1 MAGGPA
7 VPLAPQGCFVYCL
20 RRKRTFG
27 GVGGGP
33 CPGSVLGL
41 ETRRGC
47 FLWPG
52 LYPQHIQEPGGASQQ
67 NPSDP
72 GRGRSST
79 KDLNPPTPA
88 LAGGLHGSGDP
99 QDPPAWGGSRCPPPP
114 ECVGSPPTP
123 SAVRLHAACAPVGR
137 LGVKHLTDSGRNQPS
152 RAASPLDSG
161 GSRCVTVQVWE
172 VTTILPPVAVTQVS
186 LEPPGP
192 VCVYGLIC
200 RGQDGNLA
208 GCP

>member
-1 MAGGPA
+1 MEWGA
-7 VPLAPQGCFVYCL
+7 VPAPGACWVWKPGGDASCGPGCIPNTFRNQGEPHS
-20 RRKRTFG
+20 RTPLTQAEAEAPPKISTPQPRLWQG
-27 GVGGGP
+27 GSMAVGIPRIHPPGVGA
-33 CPGSVLGL
+33 
-41 ETRRGC
+41 
-47 FLWPG
+47 
-52 LYPQHIQEPGGASQQ
+52 GA
-67 NPSDP
+67 
-72 GRGRSST
+72 
-79 KDLNPPTPA
+79 
-88 LAGGLHGSGDP
+88 HH
-99 QDPPAWGGSRCPPPP
+99 P